1 MIFFVDFYTRL
12 ISLTFDKF
20 YLFFC
25 INKFILLFIFITYVL
40 IIFDD
45 RFKLKNKLFILLFI
59 LFFMIFLNI
68 YDYMDLHIFI
78 KELYWYCLVL
88 NGSFIIHVCWLHW
101 IYKYFWVKR
110 NNSKYLSKENI
121 EFICE
126 IVKNISFI
134 LSLSFLV
141 LLLNHLIVFVRLLFR
156 KFQNHKKIAIM
167 FLLIFNIGL
176 LVVIIIRF
184 FIYIFIVYSNFIIG
198 NSDYNMFQIKHL
210 ITYAMYF
217 IFSWIIAYYVF
228 GISRLLFNWF
238 LIFIIRSYQIFKNYV
253 PIYNDNY
260 EKLKLSNKDAKLL
273 KLKSSSY
280 KYINVLKY
288 FFLVDFQDIMNI
300 AIVEEQDKY
309 FKDWYNKCYIRN
321 FNIPQLYYL
330 FFNKKYYKNIA
341 KEPNKLEIFK
351 SLFKHIFI
359 YKDSWYETTRVDCMR
374 ILYDVG
380 YESDLEFYE
389 LLNNAVSLFNLTE
402 DESKDLIFEYYKNKQ
417 IIEKY
422 GGLENVKKLRKL
434 GVI

>member
-45 RFKLKNKLFILLFI
+45 RFKLKNKLFILFFI

-101 IYKYFWVKR
+101 IYKYFWVRR

-184 FIYIFIVYSNFIIG
+184 FIYIFIAYSNFIIG

-210 ITYAMYF
+210 ITFTIYF

-238 LIFIIRSYQIFKNYV
+238 LIFIIRSYQILKNYV

-321 FNIPQLYYL
+321 FNIPQSYYL

-351 SLFKHIFI
+351 SLLKNIFI
-359 YKDSWYETTRVDCMR
+359 YKDSWYETTRVDCMS